1 MYGGKLLFLSSY
13 QNQVSGKRLY
23 ALCFQCCLSLSMSSL
38 SPLSDAAKL
47 SKGSFQARWCFT
59 VGGGRA
65 ETPRRLPPA
74 QFSLARWYLSPGG
87 SDGKASTCNVG
98 DLGSIPGLGRSS
110 GEGNG
115 NPLQYSYLENPMD
128 RKPLSTRGCRELDTT
143 QLLSMHTCTV
153 LFKFSIVKYG
163 LGVAVLTGSYQ
174 TFLSLQ
180 KILLDSD
187 VLEL

>member
-115 NPLQYSYLENPMD
+115 NPLQYSYLENLMD
-128 RKPLSTRGCRELDTT
+128 GAWQAIVHGVTMSQTRLSDFTSPFLAGVAL
-143 QLLSMHTCTV
+143 HTCSPV
-153 LFKFSIVKYG
+153 SLSV
-163 LGVAVLTGSYQ
+163 GVRGPSKAQ
-174 TFLSLQ
+174 
-180 KILLDSD
+180 D
-187 VLEL
+187 

>member
-87 SDGKASTCNVG
+87 LDAKESACSARDPVRF
-98 DLGSIPGLGRSS
+98 LGWDDPLEEGMATHS
-110 GEGNG
+110 GI
-115 NPLQYSYLENPMD
+115 LAWRIPMD
-128 RKPLSTRGCRELDTT
+128 RGAWQAIVHGVTMSQTQSATKHSTVNLK
-143 QLLSMHTCTV
+143 V
-153 LFKFSIVKYG
+153 KVYIFS
-163 LGVAVLTGSYQ
+163 
-174 TFLSLQ
+174 
-180 KILLDSD
+180 
-187 VLEL
+187 